1 MIEVLAENDENLAQ
15 KTFPL
20 ILPPPLMCSTP
31 WMIKAFRRV
40 ALAVRKL
47 GEIQTHTNEQ
57 SICKELLVKA
67 MEPKVSQTKLNASL
81 FGLQIKNQNHQ
92 DMRIHN
98 NRKSDDEMVQ
108 NFRSVS
114 QLSRL
119 EFASGPNFNLIPYA
133 EGPKIAA
140 SHKTINAREPD
151 PHCSI
156 QEHCTV
162 TNLSTNLS
170 SVQRKYVGLWRPNKR
185 CYRG

>member
-1 MIEVLAENDENLAQ
+1 MIEVLTKNHRHPSQ

-31 WMIKAFRRV
+31 RMIKAFRRA
-40 ALAVRKL
+40 ALAVWKL
-47 GEIQTHTNEQ
+47 SEIQTHTNEQ

-67 MEPKVSQTKLNASL
+67 IAPKVSQRKSNTSL
-81 FGLQIKNQNHQ
+81 FGLQIKNQNKE
-92 DMRIHN
+92 N
-98 NRKSDDEMVQ
+98 NRKIDDEILQ

-114 QLSRL
+114 LVSGL
-119 EFASGPNFNLIPYA
+119 EFVSEPNFNLVPNA
-133 EGPKIAA
+133 TGPKIAA
-140 SHKTINAREPD
+140 SHKSMNARQPD

-185 CYRG
+185 CYHG